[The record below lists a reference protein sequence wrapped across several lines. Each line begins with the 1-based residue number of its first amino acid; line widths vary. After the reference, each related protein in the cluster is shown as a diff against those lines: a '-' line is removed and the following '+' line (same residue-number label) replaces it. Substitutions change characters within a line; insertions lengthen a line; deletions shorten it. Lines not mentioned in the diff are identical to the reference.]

1 MFKVPC
7 VVEFGRGE
15 VDVHLPSIRL
25 IVGLGGVTVNEVNIH
40 YREGH
45 INEYSV
51 EGLTNVRVFCW
62 ENVHSDD
69 WFPELIQV
77 NKSYLL

>member
-15 VDVHLPSIRL
+15 IDVHLTSIRL
-25 IVGLGGVTVNEVNIH
+25 IVGLGGVTVNEVNVEN
-40 YREGH
+40 REGH

-62 ENVHSDD
+62 ENVHPSE
-69 WFPELIQV
+69 WSPELIQV
-77 NKSYLL
+77 NESFV